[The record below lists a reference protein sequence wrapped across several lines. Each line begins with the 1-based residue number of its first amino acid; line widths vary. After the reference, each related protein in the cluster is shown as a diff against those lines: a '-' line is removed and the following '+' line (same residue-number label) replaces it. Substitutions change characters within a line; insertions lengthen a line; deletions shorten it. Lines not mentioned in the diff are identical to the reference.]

1 MQQQRLRGLTM
12 ISFAI
17 IGGGIVLIALGII
30 ALNLAAKLSESG
42 VLDRLDN
49 QTSRSPV
56 FVNAWGSKGSDE
68 GQFLEPAGVAVDSSG
83 NVYVSDFSNNR
94 IQKFTSNGT
103 FITKWGSPGSGEG
116 QFNRPEN
123 VAVDSSGNVYVGD
136 TGNNRIQVFKQVI
149 ESGNNMIPT

>member
-1 MQQQRLRGLTM
+1 M

-17 IGGGIVLIALGII
+17 IGGGIVFIALGII

-49 QTSRSPV
+49 QTSRSGPV

-94 IQKFTSNGT
+94 IQKFTGNGT
-103 FITKWGSPGSGEG
+103 FISKWGSSGSGEG

-136 TGNNRIQVFKQVI
+136 TGNNRIQVFRHVI
-149 ESGNNMIPT
+149 PDNN